1 VDDGQAVA
9 ANGQGKTQRNPQ
21 AILRDRLM
29 ATLKAIQR
37 SSAATHRAEMV
48 KARDDLFISG
58 AARRDRTRRLIELGG
73 LVEASGL
80 IDRVGHNPD
89 AIIGALRV
97 MTKMM
102 DMAKTGDA
110 GFSSAVL
117 FDRWQKVGSGLVEDH
132 NKAVEA
138 IKREERGWASR
149 G

>member
-1 VDDGQAVA
+1 
-9 ANGQGKTQRNPQ
+9 
-21 AILRDRLM
+21 M
-29 ATLKAIQR
+29 A
-37 SSAATHRAEMV
+37 

-80 IDRVGHNPD
+80 IERTGHNPD
-89 AIIGALRV
+89 VVLGALRV
-97 MTKMM
+97 LTKMM

-110 GFSSAVL
+110 GFSSTVL
-117 FDRWQKVGSGLVEDH
+117 FDRWQNAGGTLVADH